1 MDEVQKL
8 LNQVR
13 ILEQAATEKTGT
25 ERQELQKAAAKVKM
39 QIIKLLPQRGQQPQQ
54 QESKIPDPSEYFGAK
69 LPEGFEDN
77 YFSGDYLTQQQ
88 RDYFNNLTPEMEQYF
103 AVPKIQNFDNAPS
116 APKQPAPAET
126 KQKDPFDDW
135 ALRRR
140 ILNAIGIPC

>member
-39 QIIKLLPQRGQQPQQ
+39 QIIKLLPDRGQQQQ
-54 QESKIPDPSEYFGAK
+54 QESKIPDPNDYFGAK
-69 LPEGFEDN
+69 LPEGFENYFDN
-77 YFSGDYLTQQQ
+77 YLTDEQKSYFDNLTQEQ
-88 RDYFNNLTPEMEQYF
+88 RDYF

-116 APKQPAPAET
+116 APKQEPAKTHE
-126 KQKDPFDDW
+126 FDDW
-135 ALRRR
+135 ELRRR

>member
-39 QIIKLLPQRGQQPQQ
+39 QIIKLLPERGQQQQ
-54 QESKIPDPSEYFGAK
+54 QQGSKIPDPSEYFGAK
-69 LPEGFEDN
+69 LPEGFENYFDN
-77 YFSGDYLTQQQ
+77 YLTDEQKSYFDNLTQEQ
-88 RDYFNNLTPEMEQYF
+88 RDYF

-116 APKQPAPAET
+116 MPVPTAKQQT
-126 KQKDPFDDW
+126 GDDW
-135 ALRRR
+135 ATRRK
-140 ILNAIGIPC
+140 ILNALGIPC

>member
-1 MDEVQKL
+1 MDEAQKL
-8 LNQVR
+8 LQQVR

-39 QIIKLLPQRGQQPQQ
+39 QIIKLLPERGQQQQ
-54 QESKIPDPSEYFGAK
+54 QGGKVPDPTTYFGAK
-69 LPEGFEDN
+69 LPEGFEN

-88 RDYFNNLTPEMEQYF
+88 RDHFNNLTPEMEQYF

-116 APKQPAPAET
+116 AKPEPAKTHE
-126 KQKDPFDDW
+126 FDDW
-135 ALRRR
+135 ELRRR

>member
-1 MDEVQKL
+1 MNKMDEVQKL

-39 QIIKLLPQRGQQPQQ
+39 QIIKLLPDRGQQQQ
-54 QESKIPDPSEYFGAK
+54 QGSKIPDPNEYFGSK
-69 LPEGFEDN
+69 LPEGFEEG

-88 RDYFNNLTPEMEQYF
+88 REYFNNLTQEMEQYF
-103 AVPKIQNFDNAPS
+103 AVPKIQSFDNAPS
-116 APKQPAPAET
+116 LPKQEPAKTQE
-126 KQKDPFDDW
+126 FDDW
-135 ALRRR
+135 ELRRR

>member
-25 ERQELQKAAAKVKM
+25 ERQELQKAAARVKM
-39 QIIKLLPQRGQQPQQ
+39 QIIKLLPERGQQQQ
-54 QESKIPDPSEYFGAK
+54 GSKIPDPSEYFGGK
-69 LPEGFEDN
+69 LPEGFEN
-77 YFSGDYLTQQQ
+77 YFSGDYITDEQ
-88 RDYFNNLTPEMEQYF
+88 RSYFNNLTPEMESYF

-116 APKQPAPAET
+116 AKPEPAKTHE
-126 KQKDPFDDW
+126 FDDW
-135 ALRRR
+135 ELRRR